1 MFNIFFSGIGICIRC
16 GDTQGPW
23 TMIPGEGWIC
33 ERCEE
38 IMKNEKNDTKSKG
51 NDASCEIG
59 KDEGIRY

>member
-1 MFNIFFSGIGICIRC
+1 MFNYFSGIGICVRC

-23 TMIPGEGWIC
+23 TLIPGKGWIC

-51 NDASCEIG
+51 CDASREIG
-59 KDEGIRY
+59 KDEGARY